1 VAAAPLEC
9 NKLPQGSLGV
19 LAVGTKKIL
28 AFLTSYQWALA
39 PESKPGCS
47 WLELLVAFCLRGC
60 SLEDLELNE
69 RPQGPRPSLRVV
81 LRAFVRKVKATVK
94 MHLATHSQVFFKAS
108 KIPFLR
114 CKAIGYTNHCACI
127 TGLPSFT
134 SDQAAEVAKHLI
146 GLRHSFTSNSTK
158 LLADGMLQLM
168 PRKFSYRGSL
178 PDSWRVCNAHFPRV
192 DHTEAEPGL
201 RLESSFSSAPQQDIK
216 SLRLSCPVCKCSK
229 ECINQVLIKGTT
241 WRSILCPQPHCRRAR
256 TSAKW
261 QCACNKLWYLCHIH
275 GPVGHAAGA
284 ANAKLPRQPNSN
296 EPSSSSHG
304 RHQPS
309 APELVMP
316 VEPGPKR
323 QKVDGRHGVEH
334 KQNGKRRSSTQ
345 GPLPKRRRQCN
356 DEAIASIA
364 RMRESRT
371 QVLDLGF
378 G

>member
-1 VAAAPLEC
+1 
-9 NKLPQGSLGV
+9 
-19 LAVGTKKIL
+19 
-28 AFLTSYQWALA
+28 
-39 PESKPGCS
+39 
-47 WLELLVAFCLRGC
+47 
-60 SLEDLELNE
+60 
-69 RPQGPRPSLRVV
+69 
-81 LRAFVRKVKATVK
+81 
-94 MHLATHSQVFFKAS
+94 M
-108 KIPFLR
+108 
-114 CKAIGYTNHCACI
+114 
-127 TGLPSFT
+127 
-134 SDQAAEVAKHLI
+134 
-146 GLRHSFTSNSTK
+146 
-158 LLADGMLQLM
+158 
-168 PRKFSYRGSL
+168 
-178 PDSWRVCNAHFPRV
+178 
-192 DHTEAEPGL
+192 
-201 RLESSFSSAPQQDIK
+201 
-216 SLRLSCPVCKCSK
+216 RLSCPVCKCSK
-229 ECINQVLIKGTT
+229 ECINQVLIKGTA

-323 QKVDGRHGVEH
+323 QKVDGRHGREQTQH
-334 KQNGKRRSSTQ
+334 GKRRSSTQ
-345 GPLPKRRRQCN
+345 GPLPKRRKQCN
-356 DEAIASIA
+356 EEAIASIA